1 MVPQLTCEAP
11 VFPDM
16 NPNVKGALFMIAAM
30 FGFAAEDALLKAS
43 FETVPRGVAFT
54 AFGFMAAVFCALLS
68 VRAGEKKTLRSLS
81 SR

>member
-1 MVPQLTCEAP
+1 MMGWYDN
-11 VFPDM
+11 DM
-16 NPNVKGALFMIAAM
+16 GAAGWVFMIAAM